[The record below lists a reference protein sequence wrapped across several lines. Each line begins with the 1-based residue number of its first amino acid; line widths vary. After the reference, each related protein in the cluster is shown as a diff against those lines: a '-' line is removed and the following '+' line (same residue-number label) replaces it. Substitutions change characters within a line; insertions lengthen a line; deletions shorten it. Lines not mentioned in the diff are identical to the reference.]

1 MIGIQNSSIRKNV
14 NLIITET
21 ITLPISFIIGVSFI
35 SGSLTG
41 NLLKMDFNNKN
52 DKWNFYNA
60 INLSTLTILEIPFFK
75 SIGATSLNK
84 LVLGTLIIFCSLLQD
99 LFAVFKSK

>member
-1 MIGIQNSSIRKNV
+1 MIFRLQQLLFILSYNLTLFLLLMIGIQNSSIKKNV

-21 ITLPISFIIGVSFI
+21 ISLPISFIIGVSFI

-52 DKWNFYNA
+52 YK
-60 INLSTLTILEIPFFK
+60 
-75 SIGATSLNK
+75 
-84 LVLGTLIIFCSLLQD
+84 
-99 LFAVFKSK
+99 